1 MLFSPTNNE
10 MMYANGDDE
19 ADKPL
24 IPPANAAVS
33 TLAL

>member
-1 MLFSPTNNE
+1 MQFSPTNNE

-24 IPPANAAVS
+24 IPPAAVN
-33 TLAL
+33 TIAL